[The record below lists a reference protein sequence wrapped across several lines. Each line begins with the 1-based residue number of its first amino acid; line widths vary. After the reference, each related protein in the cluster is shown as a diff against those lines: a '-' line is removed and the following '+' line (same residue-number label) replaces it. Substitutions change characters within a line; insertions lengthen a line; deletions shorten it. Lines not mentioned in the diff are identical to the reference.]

1 MDSWISS
8 PADKLSTYCLFTM
21 DVALEPT
28 VAKVEF
34 EPVVKVISANDGE
47 EVEAMLCGNVNVILP
62 DVAEP
67 EPPATKTWFAVPV
80 NEITPVFVTV
90 TAPVAE
96 LTEIPVEAA
105 NEVTIPES

>member
-1 MDSWISS
+1 
-8 PADKLSTYCLFTM
+8 M

-28 VAKVEF
+28 VANVELL
-34 EPVVKVISANDGE
+34 PVVIVISAKDGE
-47 EVEAMLCGNVNVILP
+47 EVVAILCGNVNVILP

-67 EPPATKTWFAVPV
+67 ELAFTKTWLAVPV

-96 LTEIPVEAA
+96 LTEIPVEPA
-105 NEVTIPES
+105 NEVTMPDNKIPEPA